1 MVSDATPLLRPMVS
15 NSNVYRAFVFIASG
29 GLLFGYIIGI
39 TSNVVTSGQLLCE
52 SGVDTKATVGTW
64 TSYGY
69 GQCYD
74 LGALQ
79 KGLLTS
85 LNLIGACLASL
96 VCFRYADDLG
106 RKLEVQLGAALYF
119 VGGII
124 AAASPVLWGI
134 YIGFTIYGLGIG
146 FAMHAAP
153 VYIAEVS
160 PAQIRGMLVSA
171 KEAVIVC
178 GMFLGFFFGWAF
190 SNIATDGWRIM
201 VVISAF
207 FALVMGIGVSF
218 IPESPRYLVLKA
230 VRSTA
235 LLRNDSAQDSQELS
249 KAHTALSFYRDDASQ
264 EEVAEELEQIRSDIS
279 ASIGAEVAKVTDT
292 FKYPKPL
299 LIGCGLVFLQQVTG
313 QPSVLYYATNI
324 FKSAGFG
331 SAAALSSVFVGL
343 VKLLATLFTVW
354 RVDKF
359 GRVLLLTVG
368 IGMMIVALSLIG
380 TAFMFRECET
390 EHVSVQDCDDKNVSL
405 PQSWATVTVAGLML
419 YVSGYQVGFGPISW
433 LMISEIFPLKVRGG
447 AMSIA
452 AIVNFGSNIMMTL
465 LQQVLQDALTPAGLF
480 FAYLVLS
487 VVSIAF
493 VQTIVPETKG
503 KTLEEIEA
511 MLSGN
516 RAREVCA

>member
-1 MVSDATPLLRPMVS
+1 MDILWVWAMRWSSRL
-15 NSNVYRAFVFIASG
+15 Y
-29 GLLFGYIIGI
+29 
-39 TSNVVTSGQLLCE
+39 E
-52 SGVDTKATVGTW
+52 
-64 TSYGY
+64 
-69 GQCYD
+69 
-74 LGALQ
+74 LGPLQ

-106 RKLEVQLGAALYF
+106 RKLEVQIGATLYLLGAA
-119 VGGII
+119 I

-134 YIGFTIYGLGIG
+134 YAGFTVYGLGIG

-160 PAQIRGMLVSA
+160 PASIRGMLVSA
-171 KEAVIVC
+171 KEAIIVC
-178 GMFLGFFFGWAF
+178 GMFLGFFFGWACGG
-190 SNIATDGWRIM
+190 IPTDGWRIM
-201 VVISAF
+201 VAISAV
-207 FALVMGIGVSF
+207 FALVMGVGVMF
-218 IPESPRYLVLKA
+218 IPESPRFLVLKA
-230 VRSTA
+230 VQSNA
-235 LLRNDSAQDSQELS
+235 LLANSNSELLARAHSALKFFRGGAADG
-249 KAHTALSFYRDDASQ
+249 D
-264 EEVAEELEQIRSDIS
+264 VADELEQIRSDIS
-279 ASIGAEVAKVTDT
+279 ASIGSEVAKVSDT

-299 LIGCGLVFLQQVTG
+299 IIGCGLVFLQQVTG

-331 SAAALSSVFVGL
+331 SLASLSSVFVGL

-368 IGMMIVALSLIG
+368 IAMMVVALACIG
-380 TAFMFRECET
+380 TAFLFRECET
-390 EHVSVQDCDDKNVSL
+390 PGASIQNCEDSNISL
-405 PQSWATVTVAGLML
+405 PQEWAVVTVAGLMM

-447 AMSIA
+447 AMSVA
-452 AIVNFGSNIMMTL
+452 AIVNFSSNILMTL

-493 VQTIVPETKG
+493 VRTVVPETKG
-503 KTLEEIEA
+503 KTLEQIEA
-511 MLSGN
+511 MLAGSG
-516 RAREVCA
+516 AREVCTA

>member
-1 MVSDATPLLRPMVS
+1 MS
-15 NSNVYRAFVFIASG
+15 NRNVYGAFVFIASG

-39 TSNVVTSGQLLCE
+39 TSNVVTSGQLLCDDKD
-52 SGVDTKATVGTW
+52 STVPRGTW
-64 TSYGY
+64 TSSGY

-96 VCFRYADDLG
+96 ICFRYADDLG
-106 RKLEVQLGAALYF
+106 RKLEVQMGATLYLLGA
-119 VGGII
+119 VI

-134 YIGFTIYGLGIG
+134 YIGFTVYGLGIG

-153 VYIAEVS
+153 VYIAEIS
-160 PAQIRGMLVSA
+160 PASIRGMLVSA

-178 GMFLGFFFGWAF
+178 GMFLGFFFGWACG
-190 SNIATDGWRIM
+190 SIGTDGWRIM
-201 VVISAF
+201 VAISAI
-207 FALVMGIGVSF
+207 FAVIMGVGMTF
-218 IPESPRYLVLKA
+218 IPESPRYLVLRS
-230 VRSTA
+230 VRSNS
-235 LLRNDSAQDSQELS
+235 LLATGSNDLLT
-249 KAHTALSFYRDDASQ
+249 KAHEALKFFRSGAADA
-264 EEVAEELEQIRSDIS
+264 EVAEELEQIRSDIS
-279 ASIGAEVAKVTDT
+279 ASVGTEVAKVSDT
-292 FKYPKPL
+292 FKYPRPL
-299 LIGCGLVFLQQVTG
+299 IIGCGLVFLQQVTG

-331 SAAALSSVFVGL
+331 SLASLSSVFVGL

-368 IGMMIVALSLIG
+368 IGMMVVALSFIG
-380 TAFMFRECET
+380 TAFLFRECET
-390 EHVSVQDCDDKNVSL
+390 PGVSVQNCDDSNISL
-405 PQSWATVTVAGLML
+405 PREWAVVTVAGLML

-452 AIVNFGSNIMMTL
+452 AIVNFSSNILMTL

-480 FAYLVLS
+480 YAYLALS
-487 VVSIAF
+487 VVSILF
-493 VQTIVPETKG
+493 VRTVVPETKG
-503 KTLEEIEA
+503 KTLEQIEA
-511 MLSGN
+511 MLAGSK
-516 RAREVCA
+516 AREVGVV